1 MVEHLNNES
10 SIKLKS
16 TGEKSYT
23 ATAGTIATSI
33 PLLLTPQ
40 CTQITT
46 IKNIQS
52 MSDEQYI
59 SFNSK
64 VKLFNDEL
72 SITTTTRTKF
82 ALIEKIP
89 DVVACDYI
97 QIAQEPTIV
106 AVITSIGLVEQR
118 CICAKCYSADVQ
130 CNDKTIKCITCKSR
144 SLYLEQSVEQ
154 KQMKLNA
161 MDTNQKV
168 FEFIVKASQI
178 QTLLQESNHHE
189 LCENDLIENE
199 NVLLALSSIN
209 IVINFNP
216 KTRNINTIA
225 LNNINN
231 N

>member
-52 MSDEQYI
+52 MSDEQ
-59 SFNSK
+59 
-64 VKLFNDEL
+64 
-72 SITTTTRTKF
+72 F

>member
-10 SIKLKS
+10 SINLNKLKS

-52 MSDEQYI
+52 MSDEQ
-59 SFNSK
+59 
-64 VKLFNDEL
+64 
-72 SITTTTRTKF
+72 F

-144 SLYLEQSVEQ
+144 SLYLEQSVKQ